1 MKNKPSVPPPV
12 LHTQLALVFYVSLD
26 ILVESDAAIN
36 KKKEKQ
42 NKSRFKITIDMYIE
56 ILLIHFAIQLKAIR
70 CTKIAPDWQTANMYC
85 NYESCYHQ
93 VKGHLKHL
101 RRKHSRNL
109 VKLYI
114 PRGDQE
120 AIAPNKNTSF
130 KLKITISIS
139 YKKFLDFQQYDA
151 IRCIIQHH

>member
-1 MKNKPSVPPPV
+1 
-12 LHTQLALVFYVSLD
+12 
-26 ILVESDAAIN
+26 
-36 KKKEKQ
+36 
-42 NKSRFKITIDMYIE
+42 MYIE
-56 ILLIHFAIQLKAIR
+56 ILLIHFVEQLKAIR

-101 RRKHSRNL
+101 RRKHSLFYCRNL

>member
-1 MKNKPSVPPPV
+1 
-12 LHTQLALVFYVSLD
+12 
-26 ILVESDAAIN
+26 
-36 KKKEKQ
+36 
-42 NKSRFKITIDMYIE
+42 MYIE
-56 ILLIHFAIQLKAIR
+56 ILLIHFVLQLKAIR
-70 CTKIAPDWQTANMYC
+70 CTKISPDWQTANMSC

-114 PRGDQE
+114 PGGDQE